1 MSLGMKILKLMKEN
15 NITQENLASVLGLS
29 QKAIHDIVSG
39 KTKKIDFFLV
49 CKISKIFNVSI
60 DYFYEIISDED
71 DLINLSLNQRPE
83 NILVEIKRK
92 LDAIEKKIDLE

>member
-1 MSLGMKILKLMKEN
+1 MKILKLMKEN